1 MKGGDTMDDQIED
14 FIETM
19 RLILET
25 LQEIATSLS
34 LLEESLSKK

>member
-1 MKGGDTMDDQIED
+1 MDEQIED

-25 LQEIATSLS
+25 LQDIATSIA
-34 LLEESLSKK
+34 LLESTINRK